1 MGEKTTDDGP
11 FAMLRAG
18 EGSIVGRLLLPR
30 KIPLMTGITLTPIA
44 IGDRVR
50 MRKPHPCGGFE
61 WTISRVGADIG
72 LKCATCGRRALLTRR
87 DFEKRLRE
95 VVSRVQTADANA
107 EQAAHDSQEN
117 DSAPTS

>member
-1 MGEKTTDDGP
+1 M
-11 FAMLRAG
+11 A
-18 EGSIVGRLLLPR
+18 
-30 KIPLMTGITLTPIA
+30 GITLTPIA

-72 LKCATCGRRALLTRR
+72 IKCDTCGRRALLTRR

-95 VVSRVQTADANA
+95 VISRALSEASTDQPS
-107 EQAAHDSQEN
+107 AAAGEN
-117 DSAPTS
+117 NSAPES